1 MYFVWEREAIRLAR
15 ENGYE
20 KPWTIDPILEK
31 YRFCNIRRRDDRVTQ
46 WLMSHI
52 YDQRCNHQDLWFIA
66 AICRLINWPPTLKML
81 DYYEVLPDTVEKFD
95 ANKFVSVIEEIVDAG
110 GKAYTGSYM
119 IYPGRETGSSKSDFI
134 ARKILEPLVQ
144 LAPEVREAVSY
155 KTVDEVVSTLSS
167 SFGLSTFMAGQIA
180 ADLSYYDEQLGRAVD
195 LYEFAPLGPGSQAG
209 LNYLMGNKIEMPW
222 KQGEFN
228 RALIR
233 VNERI
238 KKDCG
243 IMDLTLHDVQNCM
256 CEASKYFRTVLGVG
270 KPRSLYKSETAF

>member
-1 MYFVWEREAIRLAR
+1 M
-15 ENGYE
+15 
-20 KPWTIDPILEK
+20 
-31 YRFCNIRRRDDRVTQ
+31 
-46 WLMSHI
+46 
-52 YDQRCNHQDLWFIA
+52 
-66 AICRLINWPPTLKML
+66 
-81 DYYEVLPDTVEKFD
+81 
-95 ANKFVSVIEEIVDAG
+95 
-110 GKAYTGSYM
+110 
-119 IYPGRETGSSKSDFI
+119 
-134 ARKILEPLVQ
+134 
-144 LAPEVREAVSY
+144 SY